1 MLLIDFKTIEAT
13 QASQLIR
20 SALLEMYQLN
30 TDPAW
35 ILHTWKNKKCFLVL
49 LLGNLKALQ

>member
-35 ILHTWKNKKCFLVL
+35 ILHT
-49 LLGNLKALQ
+49 